1 LASSKDAPELL
12 SVGRIA
18 YEPLWVFYSGP
29 QRLERL
35 TELKGKRILVGP
47 TGSGTASLALRLL
60 AANGITEGNATLVNR
75 ELPDYVDLLAKGE
88 ADAGFLVLA
97 PEARTVQRLLRTP
110 QVRLMSFAN
119 ADAYTQRFLLS
130 RMVLREGVVTS
141 PQHLPP
147 ADTTLIATTT
157 AVLVRAD
164 AHRVQ
169 SAHPGSAGG
178 ARPSDRPGRDDMRL
192 FRARA
197 SSRCPATPEFAMSE
211 EAKRVYRSGPPFLQ
225 RYVPFWVATMIDRLL
240 VSMVVLLPIF
250 IPLVRFAPQI
260 YNWSVR
266 RRIMHW
272 YGALKRLEASA
283 KSASSEAERT
293 DRLRELDRI
302 EAAVDNIPVP
312 LGFADRLYQLREH
325 IELARR
331 RLASSPGPGPAPKS
345 A

>member
-1 LASSKDAPELL
+1 
-12 SVGRIA
+12 
-18 YEPLWVFYSGP
+18 
-29 QRLERL
+29 
-35 TELKGKRILVGP
+35 
-47 TGSGTASLALRLL
+47 
-60 AANGITEGNATLVNR
+60 
-75 ELPDYVDLLAKGE
+75 
-88 ADAGFLVLA
+88 
-97 PEARTVQRLLRTP
+97 
-110 QVRLMSFAN
+110 
-119 ADAYTQRFLLS
+119 
-130 RMVLREGVVTS
+130 
-141 PQHLPP
+141 
-147 ADTTLIATTT
+147 
-157 AVLVRAD
+157 
-164 AHRVQ
+164 
-169 SAHPGSAGG
+169 
-178 ARPSDRPGRDDMRL
+178 MRL
-192 FRARA
+192 FQRAGEFPMP
-197 SSRCPATPEFAMSE
+197 SDPEFAMSE

-283 KSASSEAERT
+283 RGAPSEAERA

-312 LGFADRLYQLREH
+312 LGFADQLYQLREH